1 MTKQPA
7 TDHISGSIEKI
18 EFKVKNGRVK
28 PLRKKIKT
36 EMTQGVSD
44 DTAKLVND
52 MIKPV
57 ERKNINRKVRADYN
71 PASGAHN
78 IVADTKKKISD
89 QVKDDLGL

>member
-18 EFKVKNGRVK
+18 EFKVKNGTVK
-28 PLRKKIKT
+28 PFRKKIKT
-36 EMTQGVSD
+36 KMTQGVSD
-44 DTAKLVND
+44 GTAELVND
-52 MIKPV
+52 MVGPV
-57 ERKNINRKVRADYN
+57 KRDSINKKVRGDYN
-71 PASGAHN
+71 PAAGAHN